1 MDQLSTISVFALNQ
15 KVKVVFSFEDE
26 IKSDA
31 KKIIDKL
38 HWLGY
43 QIIIISGDRKE
54 YVKKIAEQLKIKH
67 FYGDLMPNQK
77 VEIINEYR
85 LKGKVVFVGDGI
97 NDVLAIKSA
106 DISFSYSSGS
116 DLTNSL
122 SDVTLLG
129 QQLNLVLKAIVLVK
143 RTLLLIKINFIWAFL
158 FNLICIPLA
167 FIGFIPPWLGAFLM
181 VSSTSFLLINTL
193 VFKRKNQRLISRL

>member
-1 MDQLSTISVFALNQ
+1 M
-15 KVKVVFSFEDE
+15 
-26 IKSDA
+26 
-31 KKIIDKL
+31 
-38 HWLGY
+38 GY
-43 QIIIISGDRKE
+43 QTIMISGDRKE

-67 FYGDLMPNQK
+67 FYGDLMPHQK
-77 VEIINEYR
+77 VEIINEYK

-106 DISFSYSSGS
+106 DVSFSYSSGS

-143 RTLLLIKINFIWAFL
+143 RTLLLIKINFI
-158 FNLICIPLA
+158 
-167 FIGFIPPWLGAFLM
+167 
-181 VSSTSFLLINTL
+181 
-193 VFKRKNQRLISRL
+193 